1 MTDKRADQW
10 SAQDILS
17 VFNDYDK
24 LNEKGGEWSSQ
35 GVSFYVPCKN
45 YEPILVEYSLYKE
58 PVSELFDGVR
68 ELPENTVAEYSV
80 VVFVGD
86 EYNEVGLIY
95 QTDDGQ
101 LILDDDCDKRW
112 ADLSD
117 KYSFIPELNDIA
129 VRIQQEMKTEKRN
142 KDTIEKE

>member
-10 SAQDILS
+10 TAQDILE

-35 GVSFYVPCKN
+35 GVSFYVYCKD

-86 EYNEVGLIY
+86 DYNEVGLIY

-101 LILDDDCDKRW
+101 FILDDDYEKRW
-112 ADLSD
+112 ADLRNN
-117 KYSFIPELNDIA
+117 YSIPELNDIA
-129 VRIQQEMKTEKRN
+129 GRIQQEIKTEKRS